1 MSIKKL
7 ADRLK
12 ELRGDF
18 SYYEVGKATG
28 VHRNHIKLYEL
39 GELMPS
45 IQNLDRLAEYY
56 EAKPEL
62 YYLYLDEVF
71 PEQAQREIISEWVA
85 SRLAENTE
93 KSE

>member
-7 ADRLK
+7 ADRLR
-12 ELRGDF
+12 ELRGDL

-39 GELMPS
+39 GELMPT

-71 PEQAQREIISEWVA
+71 PEREQREIISEWVA
-85 SRLAENTE
+85 SRLAEINQ
-93 KSE
+93 KQD